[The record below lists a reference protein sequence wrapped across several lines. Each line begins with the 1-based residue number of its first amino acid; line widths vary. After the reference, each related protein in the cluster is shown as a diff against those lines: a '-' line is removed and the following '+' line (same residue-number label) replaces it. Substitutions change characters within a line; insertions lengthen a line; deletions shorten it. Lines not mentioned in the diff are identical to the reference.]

1 MMKYLFLDVDGTL
14 IDYHTKLPASAKKAV
29 EQARKN
35 GHKVIICTGCSRCE
49 IEARQMDLTFDGV
62 IFGNGCY
69 IEYENQ
75 VIFHKPLTLEQCIHF
90 VDWCKARDLAFR
102 LECNDGMFLSEG
114 YKDKSRLARYQYTYG
129 RGVDYTGK
137 PEPGLAKHMIS
148 GENLYRED
156 VNKTAFVLK
165 SYQDFL
171 DAKEEFK
178 DLTVDTWGGK
188 GELAL
193 YGAVRSKGFDKQN
206 AIIRLLEYAKVDAKD
221 AIAFGD
227 GVVDIPMF
235 KVCGYSVAMGN
246 ANGEVKQEAC
256 YVTDDV
262 DQDGLHKAFVELK
275 LI

>member
-1 MMKYLFLDVDGTL
+1 MKYLFLDVDGTL

-75 VIFHKPLTLEQCIHF
+75 VIFHKPLTLKQCTHF

-129 RGVDYTGK
+129 RGVDYTDK

-171 DAKEEFK
+171 DAKEEFE

-206 AIIRLLEYAKVDAKD
+206 AIIKLLEYAKVDAKD

-246 ANGEVKQEAC
+246 ANDEVKQEAC

-262 DQDGLHKAFVELK
+262 DHDGLHKAFVELK